1 MSLLVVINSTDNVHN
16 RLLSV
21 HNCQKSR
28 CRNSEIKV
36 YNTVLLRTAEILVI
50 LFTIL
55 LNVLLVTAVST
66 PRCRFATP
74 FFKLIRILSLMLLL
88 HSIAS
93 MTLKTMPSL
102 LEVTFPYQNEVS
114 LWIDLFSRYFT
125 ILLILILAFNR
136 FCVLIV
142 GRLDELL
149 FSGFRYVAFPCITFV
164 LAAVMTAMVVELC
177 EMERTYIVWLGFVDS
192 VESPQLYVAS
202 GHCFLAFPV
211 MSLLLNI
218 VVVLWVRKKRFH
230 SSKSTAVDKA
240 ERRMCIQVVLLA
252 LTQLVFIASFTV
264 LSVVPVNRNDFYFII
279 SLYNILSA
287 IPELLIPAFVM
298 SLITVTDDLKSV
310 ARGDLGIAPSSKHC
324 SGRSCKELLQN
335 AHVSPTSSLTLRIA
349 EVVMFG
355 TALVINLL
363 LITAIICA
371 RKRCDSTFFKLL
383 FLLSALFLWHCLFVL
398 ALKLLPIFLLYS
410 FTYQNEASLYI
421 DIFVKYYSI
430 FLILVISFDR
440 FCVFMAKRLE
450 DIISSSC
457 GFWVLPTLCFF
468 IAAAAT
474 VAAVKVDEVKRI
486 YVSGLGY
493 VDYSTSTF
501 MMTVTNYCSI
511 VVSFSSIALHVAVYL
526 WMRKSRSTLI
536 QFGQHAIGRAERLIS
551 IQIIVIA
558 SLELVCSRTS
568 WYYIA
573 LWLKPYLFQIFL
585 LIFFILPLINMDKN
599 QLYFVISLYNIL
611 CSIPELLIPAFVLF
625 TSRDLLQS
633 LGQIIGQDNSVRS
646 TKTTSLKGRIT

>member
-287 IPELLIPAFVM
+287 IPELLIPAFV
-298 SLITVTDDLKSV
+298 L
-310 ARGDLGIAPSSKHC
+310 
-324 SGRSCKELLQN
+324 
-335 AHVSPTSSLTLRIA
+335 
-349 EVVMFG
+349 FG
-355 TALVINLL
+355 TKGLLNSLGVFCAEKKSNVVIL
-363 LITAIICA
+363 
-371 RKRCDSTFFKLL
+371 
-383 FLLSALFLWHCLFVL
+383 
-398 ALKLLPIFLLYS
+398 
-410 FTYQNEASLYI
+410 
-421 DIFVKYYSI
+421 
-430 FLILVISFDR
+430 
-440 FCVFMAKRLE
+440 
-450 DIISSSC
+450 
-457 GFWVLPTLCFF
+457 
-468 IAAAAT
+468 
-474 VAAVKVDEVKRI
+474 
-486 YVSGLGY
+486 
-493 VDYSTSTF
+493 
-501 MMTVTNYCSI
+501 
-511 VVSFSSIALHVAVYL
+511 
-526 WMRKSRSTLI
+526 RSTPTHT
-536 QFGQHAIGRAERLIS
+536 G
-551 IQIIVIA
+551 
-558 SLELVCSRTS
+558 T
-568 WYYIA
+568 
-573 LWLKPYLFQIFL
+573 
-585 LIFFILPLINMDKN
+585 D
-599 QLYFVISLYNIL
+599 
-611 CSIPELLIPAFVLF
+611 
-625 TSRDLLQS
+625 
-633 LGQIIGQDNSVRS
+633 
-646 TKTTSLKGRIT
+646 

>member
-1 MSLLVVINSTDNVHN
+1 
-16 RLLSV
+16 
-21 HNCQKSR
+21 
-28 CRNSEIKV
+28 
-36 YNTVLLRTAEILVI
+36 
-50 LFTIL
+50 
-55 LNVLLVTAVST
+55 
-66 PRCRFATP
+66 
-74 FFKLIRILSLMLLL
+74 
-88 HSIAS
+88 
-93 MTLKTMPSL
+93 
-102 LEVTFPYQNEVS
+102 
-114 LWIDLFSRYFT
+114 
-125 ILLILILAFNR
+125 
-136 FCVLIV
+136 
-142 GRLDELL
+142 
-149 FSGFRYVAFPCITFV
+149 
-164 LAAVMTAMVVELC
+164 
-177 EMERTYIVWLGFVDS
+177 
-192 VESPQLYVAS
+192 
-202 GHCFLAFPV
+202 
-211 MSLLLNI
+211 
-218 VVVLWVRKKRFH
+218 
-230 SSKSTAVDKA
+230 
-240 ERRMCIQVVLLA
+240 
-252 LTQLVFIASFTV
+252 
-264 LSVVPVNRNDFYFII
+264 
-279 SLYNILSA
+279 
-287 IPELLIPAFVM
+287 M

-558 SLELVCSRTS
+558 SLEL
-568 WYYIA
+568 
-573 LWLKPYLFQIFL
+573 IFL